1 MSDDRMQEAVVHWF
15 RQLPEEL
22 FAGKTLVRIPV
33 VISFN
38 TTAPSG
44 FSFTCLMYGG
54 RAGKDERNK
63 WTLWDGNVLWSR
75 PLLEH
80 KGKQDVTKTP
90 QSHTGDKKDGRYIG

>member
-22 FAGKTLVRIPV
+22 FADKTLVRIPV

-38 TTAPSG
+38 TTTPSG

-54 RAGKDERNK
+54 RAGKETKGINGQCEMAMCCGQGHCWNTKENK
-63 WTLWDGNVLWSR
+63 T
-75 PLLEH
+75 
-80 KGKQDVTKTP
+80 
-90 QSHTGDKKDGRYIG
+90 